1 MDDIKRML
9 EDIKNA
15 QTPTSQLVED
25 GRADVIIANG
35 CVTAAKQYIMDVK
48 DRARRQA
55 RIAKNL
61 PLFDAKCRRKNHE
74 TTC

>member
-1 MDDIKRML
+1 MEDIKRML

-35 CVTAAKQYIMDVK
+35 CVAEAKQYIMDIK

-55 RIAKNL
+55 LIAKNL
-61 PLFDAKCRRKNHE
+61 PLFAKE
-74 TTC
+74 

>member
-15 QTPTSQLVED
+15 QAPTSQLVED

-35 CVTAAKQYIMDVK
+35 CVAAAKQYIMDVK
-48 DRARRQA
+48 DMARRQA
-55 RIAKNL
+55 LIAKNL
-61 PLFDAKCRRKNHE
+61 PLFAKE
-74 TTC
+74 